1 MEVVCT
7 GKKNIILFFTCF
19 HDEFLVLSLP
29 TLLEKYLATATVKV
43 RFLVYET
50 DINQQ

>member
-1 MEVVCT
+1 MKVVYT
-7 GKKNIILFFTCF
+7 GKKNIILFFICL
-19 HDEFLVLSLP
+19 HDKFLVLSLL

-43 RFLVYET
+43 RVLVYET